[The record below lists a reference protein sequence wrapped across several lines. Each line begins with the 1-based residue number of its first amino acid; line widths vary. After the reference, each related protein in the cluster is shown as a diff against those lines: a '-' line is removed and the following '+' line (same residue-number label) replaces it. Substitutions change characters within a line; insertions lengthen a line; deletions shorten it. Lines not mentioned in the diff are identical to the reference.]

1 MAICVESYIGAEGG
15 AEGVKL
21 EEQVLV
27 TGTGTELLSDFPFE
41 ADLLALR
48 LNLTRPPRA
57 GPLWAV
63 RQQVNLNPV

>member
-41 ADLLALR
+41 AELLA
-48 LNLTRPPRA
+48 
-57 GPLWAV
+57 
-63 RQQVNLNPV
+63 